1 MKKLLIYSSIIMI
14 SFMYHDASAVRLTNQ
29 NCKTF
34 LTQFLPPVFH
44 MPLMVDVKKLSP
56 EINSLKSCQYPL
68 YVSESN
74 SGLFYFTELS
84 KGNELVNREY
94 FFSKYDSATSSWEI
108 PINIRK
114 EYSKFYEENKS
125 MNYDEIFITID
136 NDIYRVNLKE
146 KAFLPQK
153 LNINTKYI
161 ETSPMLSADGTTLYF
176 ISDRPGG
183 FGGKDIWASERLA
196 NNQWGE
202 PYNLGKE
209 INTSDDEESPFL
221 MSDGTT
227 LYFSSKGHNSFG
239 GYDVFVS
246 NHNDDGVWS
255 APENL
260 GDPVNTT
267 YDDYYYITDSYGKM
281 AYYSSDKQNNG
292 KQDIFIIKYNPFN
305 KINTKVL

>member
-1 MKKLLIYSSIIMI
+1 
-14 SFMYHDASAVRLTNQ
+14 MYLDASGVRSTKQ
-29 NCKTF
+29 NYKGS
-34 LTQFLPPVFH
+34 LTQFLPPVFYT
-44 MPLMVDVKKLSP
+44 PLMVDVKKLSS
-56 EINSLKSCQYPL
+56 EINSLRSCQYPL
-68 YVSESN
+68 YVSENN
-74 SGLFYFTELS
+74 SGLFYFTEFT

-94 FFSKYDSATSSWEI
+94 FFSKYDSSTSSWEA

-146 KAFLPQK
+146 KAFLPHK

-183 FGGKDIWASERLA
+183 SGGKDIWASERLA

-202 PYNLGKE
+202 PYNLGDA

-221 MSDGTT
+221 MLDGTT
-227 LYFSSKGHNSFG
+227 LYFSSKGHNSYG

-246 NHNDDGVWS
+246 TRNDSGAWS

-267 YDDYYYITDSYGKM
+267 SDDYYYITDSYGKM
-281 AYYSSDKQNNG
+281 AYYSSDKQNKD
-292 KQDIFIIKYNPFN
+292 KQDIFIIKYNPLN
-305 KINTKVL
+305 KINNKVL